1 MSFKIPQSVK
11 IEHQTLHAE
20 LAEATKVGGKIGEA
34 AKAVAQLLYP
44 HLEKEEAYVL
54 PLLGLLP
61 NLAAGQ
67 LAPQMETILPRP
79 ERLKIELPQ
88 MLEEHEVIAAALTN
102 FIEAAKQAEKPEY
115 VRVKDSCCTQW
126 KRKFYIRGGLD

>member
-11 IEHQTLHAE
+11 VEHQTLHAE

-67 LAPQMETILPRP
+67 LAPQMEEEVLYPAAVLIDEYLT
-79 ERLKIELPQ
+79 LKL
-88 MLEEHEVIAAALTN
+88 
-102 FIEAAKQAEKPEY
+102 
-115 VRVKDSCCTQW
+115 R
-126 KRKFYIRGGLD
+126 R